1 MSLSRST
8 SPKYPSTTI
17 SSAPGSKSPPAPG
30 SKDLQERLHILLS
43 RLAKTTELIKTWP
56 ESDGDSTHV
65 ETTTKLIDSIQELII
80 GLQKVEGVIKADAML
95 KQSLARKLYL
105 YRINHSSIG

>member
-1 MSLSRST
+1 MSLPRST
-8 SPKYPSTTI
+8 SPKFVSSTTTTKAS

-43 RLAKTTELIKTWP
+43 RLARTTETIKVWP

-65 ETTTKLIDSIQELII
+65 ETTTKLIGSVHELIV
-80 GLQKVEGVIKADAML
+80 GLRKVEGVIKADATL
-95 KQSLARKLYL
+95 RQSLARKF
-105 YRINHSSIG
+105 